1 MRTIQKPWGKEEI
14 WAETETYAGKYL
26 YIDRGHRLSR
36 QYHEKKEET
45 IRVISG
51 VLLLELGAGPPVTL
65 LMLEA
70 GDTFHI
76 PPNTVHRFCAS
87 AHDDVVLVEVS
98 TNELNDVI
106 RLEDDYSR

>member
-1 MRTIQKPWGKEEI
+1 M
-14 WAETETYAGKYL
+14 
-26 YIDRGHRLSR
+26 
-36 QYHEKKEET
+36 
-45 IRVISG
+45 
-51 VLLLELGAGPPVTL
+51 LELGAGPPVTL
-65 LMLEA
+65 LMLEV

>member
-14 WAETETYAGKYL
+14 WAEAEAYAGKYL
-26 YIDRGHRLSR
+26 YINKGCRLSR

-51 VLLLELGAGPPVTL
+51 VLLLELGASADLTL

-76 PPNTVHRFCAS
+76 PPNTIHRFCAS
-87 AHDDVVLVEVS
+87 THDDVILVEVS

>member
-1 MRTIQKPWGKEEI
+1 
-14 WAETETYAGKYL
+14 
-26 YIDRGHRLSR
+26 
-36 QYHEKKEET
+36 
-45 IRVISG
+45 
-51 VLLLELGAGPPVTL
+51 

-76 PPNTVHRFCAS
+76 LPNTIHRFCAS
-87 AHDDVVLVEVS
+87 IHDDVILVEVS